1 MRRPFIRV
9 GAVALACGLLATA
22 CGSGDGDG
30 GGGGDGADAPL
41 KVVLVTPSSGALA
54 IYGAA
59 ANDAWK
65 YAVDEVNKKGGVDGR
80 KVELDIK
87 DTDGTPAKTI
97 QQVREGVQK
106 DGAHFIGGIV
116 TSSEYGAL
124 NEQLKGLNALAFSTG
139 KAAALTAEG
148 CNDNLFRVVASDQME
163 TSAVASELG
172 NIEGD
177 KWAILAIDEA
187 IGHSGAD
194 IFKKAAEDAGKEI
207 VYEDFPPRGETEFG
221 TYITALQDSGAD
233 ALFAMEQGADAVAF
247 VNQAEQFGLL
257 DQFKS
262 TVGIDM
268 VTPPLFEALGD
279 RVVGDYSN
287 LAYDVTNPDPV
298 NAAFVK
304 GFTAST
310 GAAPYFVQAS
320 NYTAA
325 QLLFAAV
332 EKAGSVDPGKVHDAL
347 EGLSIDTPY
356 GEAEMRAE
364 DHQLLVPANVAQV
377 IKTPEGG
384 LGFEVVST
392 ADADVTTPDPSP
404 ACKF

>member
-1 MRRPFIRV
+1 MRRPIIRV

-30 GGGGDGADAPL
+30 GSGGGGADAPL
-41 KVVLVTPSSGALA
+41 KVVIVTPSSGALA

-124 NEQLKGLNALAFSTG
+124 NEQLEGLNALAFSTG

-163 TSAVASELG
+163 TSAVAS
-172 NIEGD
+172 
-177 KWAILAIDEA
+177 
-187 IGHSGAD
+187 
-194 IFKKAAEDAGKEI
+194 
-207 VYEDFPPRGETEFG
+207 EFG

-279 RVVGDYSN
+279 RVLGDYSN

-325 QLLFAAV
+325 KLLFAAV

-392 ADADVTTPDPSP
+392 ADADVTTPEPSP